1 MSVIKLCTCIIF
13 DLGLCIKQS
22 KNTTV
27 WQFGE
32 HVHMQPHTADTTDY
46 SCMHSER

>member
-1 MSVIKLCTCIIF
+1 MSVITYVHASLFI
-13 DLGLCIKQS
+13 LGLCIKKN

-32 HVHMQPHTADTTDY
+32 DVHMQPHTADTTDY